1 MAWNL
6 QHLFRPKRSFDDSQ
20 ETNGS
25 SLSAGSNVKGKKM
38 ENALFIGLS
47 KQMALRNQ
55 MEIVANN
62 VANMNT
68 SGFRAQ
74 NIMFHELVEDPKGQE
89 NDLSYVLDFGQY
101 DNTDPGPVQHT
112 GNPLD
117 VAISGPGF
125 MGVDNNG
132 EIMYTRAGNFTV
144 SANGTITN
152 PSGMPVANQGGG
164 PIVVPP
170 GTQTVQIT
178 EDGMVIA
185 DEQQLGQLMLVEF
198 ENPQNLKP
206 AGDVLYTTED
216 EPVPAANSVIK
227 QFMLEGSNVN
237 SIKEVTNM
245 IEVLRSYQ
253 SVQSMIGDEDERQR
267 TAVRELLRTQ

>member
-1 MAWNL
+1 
-6 QHLFRPKRSFDDSQ
+6 
-20 ETNGS
+20 
-25 SLSAGSNVKGKKM
+25 M

-74 NIMFHELVEDPKGQE
+74 NIMFHEFVEEPKGQE

-101 DNTDPGPVQHT
+101 DNTDPGPIQHT

-117 VAISGPGF
+117 VAVSGPGF

-132 EIMYTRAGNFTV
+132 EMMYTRAGNFTI
-144 SANGTITN
+144 SADGTITN

-164 PIVVPP
+164 PIVVPA
-170 GTQTVQIT
+170 GTQTIQIT
-178 EDGMVIA
+178 EDGMVVA
-185 DEQQLGQLMLVEF
+185 DDQQLGQLMLVEF
-198 ENPQNLKP
+198 DNPQNLEP

-216 EPVPAANSVIK
+216 EPVPAENSVIK

-245 IEVLRSYQ
+245 IDVLRSYQ
-253 SVQSMIGDEDERQR
+253 SIQSMIGDEDERQR